1 VGGVPYYDADG
12 VTIYHGD
19 CREIMRSLAWDVTV
33 TDPPYP
39 GREDLFATDAIWDAL
54 AFAVACGPA
63 LIFWPCVA
71 PYPVREPGAAHVWW
85 KSVPIHPRSKTGN
98 VAGHQY
104 ERILA
109 YKLGAKC
116 KVYREAAIMPGFAA
130 CAEECEEHPTQKPLA
145 LMRQLIGDTKGEVVL
160 DPFAGTGTTLIA
172 AREAGRRAIG
182 IELDE
187 RYCEIAARRLAQGFL
202 PLGGGG
208 AELVA
213 KDSCDSPKSPN
224 ESILMQ

>member
-1 VGGVPYYDADG
+1 
-12 VTIYHGD
+12 
-19 CREIMRSLAWDVTV
+19 
-33 TDPPYP
+33 
-39 GREDLFATDAIWDAL
+39 
-54 AFAVACGPA
+54 
-63 LIFWPCVA
+63 
-71 PYPVREPGAAHVWW
+71 
-85 KSVPIHPRSKTGN
+85 
-98 VAGHQY
+98 
-104 ERILA
+104 
-109 YKLGAKC
+109 
-116 KVYREAAIMPGFAA
+116 MPGFAA

-208 AELVA
+208 AEQVGDEELWT
-213 KDSCDSPKSPN
+213 N
-224 ESILMQ
+224 EGPRSTTHRICEE